1 MNSQAHPLF
10 LQALEAL
17 QRENSLGAEIYLAQ
31 LLRIQPKNSDA
42 LHLMGIVCGLV
53 GKPLEAIPYLKQ
65 CLKLQPNNSSIHF
78 NLAKALSDAQFEEE
92 SIPHHLRAIELEPS
106 NPDAWVNYGKSLDN
120 LRKPQE
126 ALACHEKA
134 IALKPDMAE
143 PWFNKGKVLS
153 DLKQYEEALSSY
165 SKAYQIRPN
174 ENFLLGILLHHK
186 MLICDW
192 EGLEEIY
199 VAIQEGL
206 LKGEKV
212 AEPFG
217 FQAIS
222 TSEDELQQC
231 ARIFSRFFYPPKLNT
246 IKLISDFKNKKIRVA
261 YLCGE
266 FRAQA
271 TSVLMTGL
279 YEMHDKEKFEIY
291 ALDNGWDDGSEMRA
305 RINQAFTEI
314 IDIATMSD
322 LKVAEL
328 ISGLQIDILVNL
340 NGFFG
345 KARQGVFALKPAPIQ
360 INYLG
365 FPGTLGSPY
374 MDYLIADKIVVP
386 ENSQKFYDEKI
397 IYLPNSYQ
405 ANDQKRQISS
415 RIYHRSELGL
425 PDTGFVFCCFN
436 NNYKITPQTFD
447 SWMRI
452 LNQTRDSVLWLIE
465 DNLAASRNLQMEA
478 EKRGVAKERLIFAPR
493 LPLIEHLARHR
504 VADLFLDTLPYNA
517 HTTASDALWAG
528 TPVLTCLG
536 NTFPGRVGASLL
548 TALNLS
554 ELITHSSQ
562 QYENQAIKLATHPN
576 YLLAIKNKLALNCNQ
591 ESLFN
596 SQLFAKNIESIYQN
610 MYLGS
615 LKK

>member
-1 MNSQAHPLF
+1 MP
-10 LQALEAL
+10 
-17 QRENSLGAEIYLAQ
+17 
-31 LLRIQPKNSDA
+31 
-42 LHLMGIVCGLV
+42 
-53 GKPLEAIPYLKQ
+53 
-65 CLKLQPNNSSIHF
+65 
-78 NLAKALSDAQFEEE
+78 
-92 SIPHHLRAIELEPS
+92 
-106 NPDAWVNYGKSLDN
+106 
-120 LRKPQE
+120 
-126 ALACHEKA
+126 
-134 IALKPDMAE
+134 
-143 PWFNKGKVLS
+143 
-153 DLKQYEEALSSY
+153 
-165 SKAYQIRPN
+165 
-174 ENFLLGILLHHK
+174 
-186 MLICDW
+186 
-192 EGLEEIY
+192 
-199 VAIQEGL
+199 
-206 LKGEKV
+206 
-212 AEPFG
+212 
-217 FQAIS
+217 
-222 TSEDELQQC
+222 
-231 ARIFSRFFYPPKLNT
+231 
-246 IKLISDFKNKKIRVA
+246 
-261 YLCGE
+261 
-266 FRAQA
+266 
-271 TSVLMTGL
+271 
-279 YEMHDKEKFEIY
+279 
-291 ALDNGWDDGSEMRA
+291 
-305 RINQAFTEI
+305 
-314 IDIATMSD
+314 D

-465 DNLAASRNLQMEA
+465 DNLAASRNLQKEA

-493 LPLIEHLARHR
+493 LPITEHLARHR

-548 TALNLS
+548 AALNLP
-554 ELITHSSQ
+554 ELITHSFR
-562 QYENQAIKLATHPN
+562 QYEDQAVKLATDPV
-576 YLLAIKNKLALNCNQ
+576 YLQSIKNKLEVNISQ
-591 ESLFN
+591 KSLFN
-596 SQLFAKNIESIYQN
+596 TQLFAKNIESVYQDL
-610 MYLGS
+610 YRSRFG
-615 LKK
+615 K